1 MMLSRVAV
9 GQFLAP
15 RSDQKNESHQRD
27 PWPVRS
33 AILPAGG
40 GKGEPDDLSV
50 RAFPGKYRLHNP
62 SLVCLAVAAGGA
74 VGAAA
79 LSGSA

>member
-1 MMLSRVAV
+1 M
-9 GQFLAP
+9 Q
-15 RSDQKNESHQRD
+15 
-27 PWPVRS
+27 S

-40 GKGEPDDLSV
+40 GKGELDDLSV
-50 RAFPGKYRLHNP
+50 RAFPGKYCLHNP